1 MALAQS
7 AQIWKEKY
15 PQLPDV
21 KQRKEAASLQQDA
34 IEMCHAAHESA
45 RDTNNEFKDFNN
57 AAQGF
62 HNSTDQMVQNQK
74 DHNAITLAPLDE
86 QIRGLPGTPPWD
98 IIAGGVF
105 SGISVG
111 AWYAQKTD
119 EKAQLTRQRNLSAD
133 SPEEVVATWQR
144 LADSGPRADG
154 SCGNWSEAVESVS
167 MNLGNIADILFTE
180 KFQLWE
186 DPDGYAYVM
195 RIEWTQILRSVQSAL
210 DILGFHP
217 PTALTQRHLLIVPQ
231 SNEFVSD
238 RLVTSLR
245 APDGLSKAAS
255 KQSSNAVDCFDRIQ
269 ALLQLPHTNDIVAYW
284 DKDSTER
291 NSLRVVI
298 SDLQSRYTGLLH
310 NEYNTV
316 LAIWIAAQTHAV
328 RVSNVAS
335 GSMNIIMFVKQ
346 TQQMIAFT
354 SAAATK
360 TSNRLD
366 ATSQKF
372 KNVLKKISDKI
383 DTAVANIDSL
393 GDQIHTAEKKL
404 RDQIMWVA
412 ADAIALTFASGALA
426 ARFGVLGPVATAV
439 ALATQL
445 GMGATA
451 TAASIKLALD
461 SLSLDDAVSLIER
474 LKNLGSTLSTSAAH
488 MQAVK
493 PAMQSD
499 IASVDEIQ
507 GLLLK
512 VQGELQDQ
520 MLLVDTWKTQ
530 TLDDSDFVGVK
541 GTRDDVAA
549 SCQEWLDVYNV
560 QRFSI
565 PLS

>member
-1 MALAQS
+1 
-7 AQIWKEKY
+7 
-15 PQLPDV
+15 
-21 KQRKEAASLQQDA
+21 
-34 IEMCHAAHESA
+34 
-45 RDTNNEFKDFNN
+45 
-57 AAQGF
+57 
-62 HNSTDQMVQNQK
+62 
-74 DHNAITLAPLDE
+74 
-86 QIRGLPGTPPWD
+86 
-98 IIAGGVF
+98 
-105 SGISVG
+105 
-111 AWYAQKTD
+111 
-119 EKAQLTRQRNLSAD
+119 
-133 SPEEVVATWQR
+133 
-144 LADSGPRADG
+144 
-154 SCGNWSEAVESVS
+154 
-167 MNLGNIADILFTE
+167 
-180 KFQLWE
+180 
-186 DPDGYAYVM
+186 
-195 RIEWTQILRSVQSAL
+195 
-210 DILGFHP
+210 
-217 PTALTQRHLLIVPQ
+217 
-231 SNEFVSD
+231 
-238 RLVTSLR
+238 
-245 APDGLSKAAS
+245 
-255 KQSSNAVDCFDRIQ
+255 
-269 ALLQLPHTNDIVAYW
+269 
-284 DKDSTER
+284 
-291 NSLRVVI
+291 
-298 SDLQSRYTGLLH
+298 
-310 NEYNTV
+310 
-316 LAIWIAAQTHAV
+316 
-328 RVSNVAS
+328 
-335 GSMNIIMFVKQ
+335 MNIIMFVKQ